1 MEIKGIGLKPK
12 NMKKIISIFL
22 LIIITFFLF
31 NEFDKVK
38 ESSLRVIHE
47 YSLRLSKNT
56 APKVYSFVA
65 NDFILR
71 LEKITNHA
79 ITTKTAGIWQDSIGN
94 FQIYEQQFDILKI
107 LTEHKINLDGR
118 NVIKTIDKAGGMKRI
133 FRFKNNLI
141 GLFTFVSDDSSCYYA
156 SLINLTK
163 SIEFMRGAC
172 LPEIKQIDFNGM
184 GGGHTEFNDKLLV
197 AIGTPTGDSDEIS
210 NLAQDLNSYYG
221 KILQFSLKDIST
233 PFGKFNKSHI
243 FSIGHRNPQGLINL
257 DDDIYSVEHGPK
269 GGDEINLVKSGQN
282 YGWPLYSFGSK
293 YADGSAYPANVGIK
307 GFTAPIY
314 TFIPSIG
321 ISNVVK
327 CPYVLTNRYAPAK
340 CLLIGSL
347 RANSVYVVLLNSSN
361 RTVLSVEQINVGMR
375 VREFYEGELNNDL
388 FITTDG
394 HGLHKIH
401 FENVSAFFK

>member
-38 ESSLRVIHE
+38 ESSLRVIHK

-233 PFGKFNKSHI
+233 PFGKFNKY
-243 FSIGHRNPQGLINL
+243 L
-257 DDDIYSVEHGPK
+257 
-269 GGDEINLVKSGQN
+269 
-282 YGWPLYSFGSK
+282 
-293 YADGSAYPANVGIK
+293 
-307 GFTAPIY
+307 
-314 TFIPSIG
+314 
-321 ISNVVK
+321 
-327 CPYVLTNRYAPAK
+327 
-340 CLLIGSL
+340 
-347 RANSVYVVLLNSSN
+347 
-361 RTVLSVEQINVGMR
+361 
-375 VREFYEGELNNDL
+375 
-388 FITTDG
+388 
-394 HGLHKIH
+394 
-401 FENVSAFFK
+401 